1 MSSQAMADNTQV
13 SGRDSPSPERK
24 SSATENN
31 GGRNDTSRLS
41 SPKDTPVDSQ
51 ETKASP
57 NKDKSSNEH
66 EKLKKAETSESS
78 GGPENPNTENE
89 EATQLPEKG
98 QDTENKEPHG
108 IPASYV
114 ETDIEMGSL
123 ANLMDRAIGFSTPPV
138 SSVQVRKGYIFDLE
152 VRGPEFWQKH
162 DDLYIYRKRK
172 IDDRREQ
179 RHGFFA
185 ADIIKY
191 GAVDML
197 KPRPSN
203 LNNDIHP
210 LYQRDAFHGCEDE
223 IYEQFIP
230 ALRLASMWMTQPV
243 CFQFWVTLANGNR
256 EVDEVM
262 SQRFGRLQHRI
273 HHDAPLTQKTAAVAI
288 AYIRSISNGYRMS
301 FTFQENFKR
310 DGHTYFGGT
319 NKICDVGW
327 GDEDRAPNQLLRIY
341 TKLSSDYYVAA
352 KKLSQLKYPDMAQV
366 LRFHFGLAVLL
377 VHETCHAIELAHL
390 RTRPQYVPDPE
401 WDPRFQQ
408 WIGHEP
414 FFYSSLR
421 PELGLTWE
429 MYLFGGRILP
439 INDRVDCLH
448 GLCVFDWP
456 DKDSP
461 LFDPS
466 TRQVYTISMTYIEKM
481 FQMSTWEQDFDLD
494 NTKIFHIPR
503 TGAKSVY
510 LNHFTTMDYD
520 EEQRIKDEEAAETL
534 AAAAAKWEEP
544 ADKKR
549 RTSTEGGEVLLAS
562 DTSINAPINDN
573 HDTSKE
579 EEAALESDD
588 ADKQWVAVARYIK
601 AQPRRPDGSFLQ
613 KEADWPGWVKDFFKR
628 ADQGLQNQVGIH
640 IAENDAAAGSEEEEE
655 EEEGPPPPSQPQP
668 PPPPP
673 PPRRKGSRKENK
685 STSAGKSP
693 RRSNKASKNDSRKR
707 EASSTAAA
715 ARAVRLESG
724 KKR

>member
-1 MSSQAMADNTQV
+1 MADNTKV
-13 SGRDSPSPERK
+13 SAKDSPSPERK
-24 SSATENN
+24 LSATDSH
-31 GGRNDTSRLS
+31 GGRNDTSQLS
-41 SPKDTPVDSQ
+41 SPNDEPAESQ
-51 ETKASP
+51 KAEASS
-57 NKDKSSNEH
+57 NKDKSFDEH
-66 EKLKKAETSESS
+66 EDPNNANTSTISAESEKAKMI
-78 GGPENPNTENE
+78 NE
-89 EATQLPEKG
+89 KASQLPEKEDTPKEEPPVVPTPYIET
-98 QDTENKEPHG
+98 DTE
-108 IPASYV
+108 
-114 ETDIEMGSL
+114 MGGLSD
-123 ANLMDRAIGFSTPPV
+123 LMDRAIGFSTPPV
-138 SSVQVRKGYIFDLE
+138 SRVQVRKGYIFDLE
-152 VRGPEFWQKH
+152 VCGPEFWQKH
-162 DDLYIYRKRK
+162 DDLYIHRKRK

-197 KPRPSN
+197 NPRPSN
-203 LNNDIHP
+203 LSNEIHP

-256 EVDEVM
+256 EVDQVM

-273 HHDAPLTQKTAAVAI
+273 HHDAPLTPKTAVDAI

-327 GDEDRAPNQLLRIY
+327 ENEDRAPNHLLRIY

-377 VHETCHAIELAHL
+377 VHETCHAIELAHI
-390 RTRPQYVPDPE
+390 RTRPQYVADPE

-414 FFYSSLR
+414 FFYSSIR

-466 TRQVYTISMTYIEKM
+466 TRQVYTIPMTYIEKM
-481 FQMSTWEQDFDLD
+481 FQMSTWEKDFDLRY
-494 NTKIFHIPR
+494 TKIFHIPR
-503 TGAKSVY
+503 SGAKSVY
-510 LNHFTTMDYD
+510 LTHFTTMDYD
-520 EEQRIKDEEAAETL
+520 EEQRIKDEEAAEALT
-534 AAAAAKWEEP
+534 AAAAKWEEP

-549 RTSTEGGEVLLAS
+549 RTSVDGGEVLIAS
-562 DTSINAPINDN
+562 EASVKAPIDDND
-573 HDTSKE
+573 DPSSKE
-579 EEAALESDD
+579 EEEEVGKVAPESND
-588 ADKQWVAVARYIK
+588 ADKQWVAVARYFK
-601 AQPRRPDGSFLQ
+601 AQPRRPDGSFVQ
-613 KEADWPGWVKDFFKR
+613 KEAEWPGWVKEFFKR
-628 ADQGLQNQVGIH
+628 ADQGLQNKVGIH
-640 IAENDAAAGSEEEEE
+640 IAENHNSASGSEEEDDDV
-655 EEEGPPPPSQPQP
+655 PPKAQQQQQP
-668 PPPPP
+668 PPQ
-673 PPRRKGSRKENK
+673 PRKDRWEDDKDRRGGR
-685 STSAGKSP
+685 SP
-693 RRSNKASKNDSRKR
+693 RARNKTGSQPKTGDAGS
-707 EASSTAAA
+707 AAAA
-715 ARAVRLESG
+715 ARKVGLGSG